1 MAALD
6 VTSILPH
13 LGLLSVLVALLF
25 ALSKRVRQQ
34 DTELPQR
41 SKDHFYQS
49 LEKPRLGAELVQP
62 LKGFDWSV
70 QQPHKFRPFKSIY
83 HITMAIKSDTAS
95 ELITID
101 RDYLDRIQ
109 LRKTL
114 IQSQGQMVH
123 GCVPAGVDAVNEL
136 YTYLLAQ
143 YLPKRY
149 PTMFKLS
156 VDSSK
161 LENLVT
167 SDIHSTTPPVDH
179 SRALQVM
186 GTTVEEDLFILKP
199 TPEGH
204 QCVAFMCCFPSG
216 WSPSS
221 KLGKHMNQIHS
232 NVPSYDKIGPSMER
246 FFTKLEVGKNVKR
259 TNWTIQTHGE
269 LFNAKGNHVTGEEE
283 VESEQI
289 DPEKTYLRIELQTL
303 SRLPKTHSILF
314 SFKTYLYPLR
324 EIKEEGLGAEFAT
337 AIEGLEKGNA
347 PGMWKYKG
355 AVRWG
360 ASVCEYLRS

>member
-1 MAALD
+1 MAAFNI
-6 VTSILPH
+6 TT
-13 LGLLSVLVALLF
+13 LF
-25 ALSKRVRQQ
+25 
-34 DTELPQR
+34 DTGNVITCPEQKIDAYR
-41 SKDHFYQS
+41 GS
-49 LEKPRLGAELVQP
+49 EKPCFGAELVKP
-62 LKGFDWSV
+62 LDDFDWTA
-70 QQPHKFRPFKSIY
+70 QQPQKFRPFKSIY

-109 LRKTL
+109 LRKSL
-114 IQSQGQMVH
+114 IQTQGQMVH
-123 GCVPAGVDAVNEL
+123 GCVPTGVDAVNEL
-136 YTYLLAQ
+136 YTHLAQ

-156 VDSSK
+156 VDSSQ
-161 LENLVT
+161 LQNLVT
-167 SDIHSTTPPVDH
+167 GDAHSTTPPVDH
-179 SRALQVM
+179 GSALRIM

-216 WSPSS
+216 WNPAS
-221 KLGKHMNQIHS
+221 KLGKHMGQIHS
-232 NVPSYDKIGPSMER
+232 NVPSYNKIGPSMER

-259 TNWTIQTHGE
+259 TN
-269 LFNAKGNHVTGEEE
+269 
-283 VESEQI
+283 
-289 DPEKTYLRIELQTL
+289 TYLRIELQTL
-303 SRLPKTHSILF
+303 SRLPETHSILF

-324 EIKEEGLGAEFAT
+324 EIKEEGLGEEFAT

>member
-1 MAALD
+1 MAAVEL
-6 VTSILPH
+6 TLILPQ
-13 LGLLSVLVALLF
+13 LGFCLIIAAVLLAL
-25 ALSKRVRQQ
+25 K
-34 DTELPQR
+34 
-41 SKDHFYQS
+41 
-49 LEKPRLGAELVQP
+49 LVQP
-62 LKGFDWSV
+62 LKDFDWTA
-70 QQPHKFRPFKSIY
+70 QQPQKFRPFKSIY

-109 LRKTL
+109 LRKSL
-114 IQSQGQMVH
+114 IQTQGPMVH
-123 GCVPAGVDAVNEL
+123 GCVPAGADAVNEL
-136 YTYLLAQ
+136 YAYLVAQ

-156 VDSSK
+156 MDNSE

-167 SDIHSTTPPVDH
+167 GDTHSTTPPVDYD
-179 SRALQVM
+179 SALRIM

-221 KLGKHMNQIHS
+221 KLGKHMGQIHS
-232 NVPSYDKIGPSMER
+232 NVPSYNKIGPSMER

-259 TNWTIQTHGE
+259 TNWT
-269 LFNAKGNHVTGEEE
+269 

-324 EIKEEGLGAEFAT
+324 EIKEEGLGMEFAT

>member
-1 MAALD
+1 MQIGVWLINSQRHRGD
-6 VTSILPH
+6 N
-13 LGLLSVLVALLF
+13 
-25 ALSKRVRQQ
+25 
-34 DTELPQR
+34 LPQHNKIDAYR
-41 SKDHFYQS
+41 ES
-49 LEKPRLGAELVQP
+49 EKPCSDADLVQP
-62 LKGFDWSV
+62 LKGFDWTA
-70 QQPHKFRPFKSIY
+70 QEPQKFRPFKSIY

-109 LRKTL
+109 LRKNL

-123 GCVPAGVDAVNEL
+123 GCVPTGVDATNEL
-136 YTYLLAQ
+136 YAHLLAQ

-156 VDSSK
+156 ADNSE

-167 SDIHSTTPPVDH
+167 GDRHPTIPPVDH
-179 SRALQVM
+179 DSALRIM

-199 TPEGH
+199 TPDGH

-216 WSPSS
+216 WNPAS

-232 NVPSYDKIGPSMER
+232 NVPSYNKIGPSMER

-259 TNWTIQTHGE
+259 TNWTVQTHGE
-269 LFNAKGNHVTGEEE
+269 LFNAKGNHVTGEEK
-283 VESEQI
+283 VECEQI

-324 EIKEEGLGAEFAT
+324 EIKEEGLGEEFAT